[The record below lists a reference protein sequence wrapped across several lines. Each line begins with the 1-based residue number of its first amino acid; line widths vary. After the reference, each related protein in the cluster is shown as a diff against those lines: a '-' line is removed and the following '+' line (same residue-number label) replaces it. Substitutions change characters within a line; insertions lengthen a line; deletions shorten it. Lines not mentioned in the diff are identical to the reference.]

1 MLGERLGWRH
11 AVGGPGRSYRRPMLS
26 DRILRPRAALL
37 GGVAIAA
44 LAAPG
49 AHAAMPRMQQADF
62 TVSATATQTTTWKRS
77 PQAAVADCSPI
88 ERFSG
93 EGRETVSMTLKPWRF
108 TAFRIG
114 RQLSF
119 VAAPGKSG
127 LGPHAWTKVS
137 RSGVERVEE
146 VAGSCMG
153 NPGRVT
159 DGGPYDCGTRNR
171 FLSPQVGWRGGRLTL
186 GASEAPLAPLNAG
199 EYRTCPVHVADGVE
213 ANGLTA
219 VGSLSPV
226 PVGELLDP
234 GLRRHIVLAR
244 RTFRL
249 NRDGRLGTTTVRWTL
264 TLTRKGP
271 VR

>member
-1 MLGERLGWRH
+1 
-11 AVGGPGRSYRRPMLS
+11 MLS
-26 DRILRPRAALL
+26 HPILRPRAALL
-37 GGVAIAA
+37 GAVA
-44 LAAPG
+44 LAAVAAPT
-49 AHAAMPRMQQADF
+49 ADAAMPRMQQADF
-62 TVSATATQTTTWKRS
+62 MVSATATQTTTWKRG
-77 PQAAVADCSPI
+77 PQASVADCSPI
-88 ERFSG
+88 VRFSG

-114 RQLSF
+114 RQLSI
-119 VAAPGKSG
+119 VAAPGKAG

-137 RSGVERVEE
+137 RTGVERSEE
-146 VAGSCMG
+146 VAGTCMG
-153 NPGRVT
+153 NPGRVI

-199 EYRTCPVHVADGVE
+199 EYRTCPIHVADGVE
-213 ANGLTA
+213 ANGLTPI
-219 VGSLSPV
+219 GSLSRV

-234 GLRRHIVLAR
+234 GLRQHVVLAR
-244 RTFRL
+244 RTLRL
-249 NRDGRLGTTTVRWTL
+249 NRDGRSGTTTVRWTL

>member
-1 MLGERLGWRH
+1 M
-11 AVGGPGRSYRRPMLS
+11 GGPAHFYRRRMLS
-26 DRILRPRAALL
+26 HTTLRPRAALL
-37 GGVAIAA
+37 GAVALAA
-44 LAAPG
+44 LAAPS
-49 AHAAMPRMQQADF
+49 ARAAMPRMQQADF
-62 TVSATATQTTTWKRS
+62 MVSATATQTTTWKRT
-77 PQAAVADCSPI
+77 PQAAVSDCSPI
-88 ERFSG
+88 VRFGG
-93 EGRETVSMTLKPWRF
+93 EGRETVSMTLKPWKF

-114 RQLSF
+114 RQLSV
-119 VAAPGKSG
+119 VAAPGRAG

-137 RSGVERVEE
+137 RTGVERTEE

-153 NPGRVT
+153 NPGRVS
-159 DGGPYDCGTRNR
+159 DGGPYDCGARNR

-199 EYRTCPVHVADGVE
+199 EYRTCPVYVAEGVE
-213 ANGLTA
+213 ANGLSV

-234 GLRRHIVLAR
+234 ALRQHIVLAR

-249 NRDGRLGTTTVRWTL
+249 GRDSRSGTTTVRWTL